1 MFRFILSILIAILYL
16 IITLPV
22 LFVLWIMHKKH
33 PGRAEKIT
41 SAMIRWIFGVL
52 TSAAGTKVTVIGQ
65 EKIPKDTPVLY
76 IGNHRSIYDIII
88 SYQYLPGITGYVA
101 KDTLGRIP
109 LFSLWAKYVTCLFFN
124 RSDPKSGLSMIRDA
138 VAHIRGGKSVF
149 IFPEGT
155 RNKQEED
162 LPLLPFHEGS
172 LRIASMA
179 HVPIVPVAQ
188 NNTVNIWEAHF
199 PRVHA
204 AHTVIEFCDPINPED
219 IPKEERK
226 HLGVKA
232 GGIMTDAIGRN
243 RDLLR

>member
-1 MFRFILSILIAILYL
+1 MFRFILCILIAILYL

-33 PGRAEKIT
+33 PDQVEKIT

-52 TSAAGTKVTVIGQ
+52 AAGAGTKVTVIGQ

-76 IGNHRSIYDIII
+76 IGNHRSIFDIII
-88 SYQYLPGITGYVA
+88 SYRYLPGITGYVA
-101 KDTLGRIP
+101 KDTLGKIP
-109 LFSLWAKYVTCLFFN
+109 LFSLWAKYISCLFFD
-124 RSDPKSGLSMIRDA
+124 RSDPKSGLTMIRDA
-138 VAHIRGGKSVF
+138 VAHIRAGKSVF

-155 RNKQEED
+155 RNKQKED

-199 PRVHA
+199 PWVHA
-204 AHTVIEFCDPINPED
+204 THTVIEFCDPIYPED
-219 IPKEERK
+219 IPKEDRK
-226 HLGVKA
+226 HIGAKA
-232 GGIMTDAIGRN
+232 NEIMTGVIAKN
-243 RDLLR
+243 EPLLK